1 MMPCFIYVYF
11 ELVYDKLIRCA
22 EIAALR
28 LQAET
33 AAKKLCFHGKFRLPA
48 KLLELAAKFVSKKL
62 CCIGFS
68 VFVGDDL

>member
-1 MMPCFIYVYF
+1 MMPCYIYVYF

-28 LQAET
+28 LQ

-48 KLLELAAKFVSKKL
+48 KLLELAAKFVSEKL
-62 CCIGFS
+62 CRIGFS